1 MGFPRAAQEGGE
13 RKQRCATREL
23 GLLEP
28 KWLRVMMMMVMKM
41 MMVMMVVAKIV
52 MVVVYMTKSCI

>member
-41 MMVMMVVAKIV
+41 MMVVAKIV